1 VCLDR
6 IRDLTKE
13 EVEELPEV
21 ALTPPATHIVYSHAT
36 GTWEGCGFDS
46 LDKSASSH
54 PLFEGPHRFS
64 AVARWYRRQLAS
76 LGWPQ
81 DVSVNASG
89 GTRWHRWVLGAE
101 SIDLIDRVIQS
112 DDAVAKI
119 PPAWRGARLRTELP
133 PGWWSW
139 CVQYKRRPHQE
150 VELESDTPRL
160 WTPGDR

>member
-1 VCLDR
+1 MSPDR

-36 GTWEGCGFDS
+36 GTWEGCGFDN
-46 LDKSASSH
+46 LDNSASSH
-54 PLFEGPHRFS
+54 WRFEGPHRFT
-64 AVARWYRRQLAS
+64 AVVRWYRGQLAS

-81 DVSVNASG
+81 DVPVSASG

-112 DDAVAKI
+112 DDAVAKMA
-119 PPAWRGARLRTELP
+119 PEWRAARLRTELP

-139 CVQYKRRPHQE
+139 SVIYKRRPQQE

-160 WTPGDR
+160 WTPGDA